1 VPGVAQ
7 LNAELRARQRRA
19 AAITA
24 FLECGIPAHGFL
36 RLRCGEDGHDWLLSF
51 SCKRRGLYPSCST
64 RRLPQ
69 TGAHLVDHVIP
80 QVPVRQWVLS
90 RPIPLRVLLAT
101 QPEVVTPLTAGGAPR
116 DHPSPAGAG
125 RAQF

>member
-1 VPGVAQ
+1 VK
-7 LNAELRARQRRA
+7 
-19 AAITA
+19 ISDA

-36 RLRCGEDGHDWLLSF
+36 RLRCGEDGHDWLLAF
-51 SCKRRGLYPSCST
+51 SCKRRGMYPSCST